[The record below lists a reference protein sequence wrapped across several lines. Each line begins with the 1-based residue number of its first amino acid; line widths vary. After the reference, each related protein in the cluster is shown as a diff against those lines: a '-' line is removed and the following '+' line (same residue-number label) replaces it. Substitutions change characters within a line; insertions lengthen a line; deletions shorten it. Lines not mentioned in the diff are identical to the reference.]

1 MFSIALEHY
10 IILTFAAIMRLVKRI
25 PHDRYLIELH
35 QYNQKLILKIALD
48 QYEQSFKLPE
58 SENGISDLEQLLSS
72 TDFLGNCLQR
82 FISMRE
88 DFTASFKSIQ
98 NEN

>member
-1 MFSIALEHY
+1 
-10 IILTFAAIMRLVKRI
+10 MRLLKRI

-35 QYNQKLILKIALD
+35 HYNQKLILKIALD
-48 QYEQSFKLPE
+48 QYEQSFKIPE
-58 SENGISDLEQLLSS
+58 SENGVSDLELLLSS
-72 TDFLGNCLQR
+72 TDFLGNCLHR

-88 DFTASFKSIQ
+88 DFAASYKSIQ